1 MSGCELKRRAS
12 DNSDHSDSC
21 PQSVQAADHAV
32 KKVFAI
38 LGVDIDKPESVEEFR
53 EDLRF
58 GKRMRKAADHGT
70 LVLIAALITGLAYAV
85 WLGITASIASSF
97 KGH

>member
-1 MSGCELKRRAS
+1 MSGCEMKRRAS
-12 DNSDHSDSC
+12 DTEGSC
-21 PQSVQAADHAV
+21 PDAASAADHAA

-58 GKRMRKAADHGT
+58 GKRLRKAADHGV
-70 LVLIAALITGLAYAV
+70 LVFIAIVTTAFAAALWAGVVEKI
-85 WLGITASIASSF
+85 
-97 KGH
+97 KGG